1 METSTLD
8 RKRLDQGS
16 SSSSSSSSTYPLYHT
31 CARKKR
37 VTIIEHG
44 KEESEV

>member
-1 METSTLD
+1 MESSTLD
-8 RKRLDQGS
+8 RKKVVTEGQASGH
-16 SSSSSSSSTYPLYHT
+16 PLYHT
-31 CARKKR
+31 CSRKKR

>member
-8 RKRLDQGS
+8 RKKGEGS
-16 SSSSSSSSTYPLYHT
+16 GQASAYPLYHT

-37 VTIIEHG
+37 VTIVEHG

>member
-8 RKRLDQGS
+8 RKKGEGPGQASGA
-16 SSSSSSSSTYPLYHT
+16 YPLYHT
-31 CARKKR
+31 CTRKKR
-37 VTIIEHG
+37 VTIVEHG

>member
-8 RKRLDQGS
+8 RKKGQGS
-16 SSSSSSSSTYPLYHT
+16 VQASAYPLYHT
-31 CARKKR
+31 CSRKKR
-37 VTIIEHG
+37 VTIVEHG